1 MEIINYLIF
10 YSLFVFLSWLLGGFL
25 IGFFCVIQK
34 SEPRFDFLR
43 LLAGILLFILL
54 TAILHTSGGTVA
66 WILLFLPLAVA
77 FDLRKKMGWRLPPM
91 QTLFLPPRILL
102 LVYIPF
108 FMQYFFY
115 GPFDTVIPSDIV
127 DYATFSHFN
136 VRNGVENTYGIL
148 NDFKGLKSLGMTPYH
163 YTELWFNEGFLIL
176 FPWFNSARAL
186 LHITYPLFMAT
197 FLLGVYAAVPFPYRN
212 HLFALF
218 LLPSALFFGPIA
230 GNQLNQLLDN
240 CISFNQGVIVFE
252 NNGFFGNTIP
262 VAYHGGKHSLFMCF
276 VLLLYHV
283 RNRPIVF
290 WASISV
296 LPVLNIGLTLGVVSF
311 CFFEVLLHHRHWIVS
326 KQGWLKLGLLA
337 MPTFSMAAIYIV
349 FAKSSYLASTAFIY
363 SGTEEF
369 NTAGELSRAVYRFG
383 FVLVYLLIIYL
394 PVFPMVWVIFKK
406 HNIQETILL
415 RMLMF
420 ILIIPLFS
428 RIFLTGFDS
437 AQFLTYLLPAV
448 NIIILLTAV
457 ELISGRLVQNRVSIT
472 FLGLFFIVGGYN
484 AIQTAFVAKH
494 RKEDYSEYYSLE
506 YINKVK
512 QLCKSHSESN
522 IGYVL
527 SDSTRKANMPS
538 NWENLKPGSLAG
550 KMNRWGLIS
559 LNFPFDELSFKS
571 WNNDATANH
580 QQFFFRAG
588 GDQAEFNTQH
598 LGRFIQQQS
607 IKLVFVE
614 KNAPPLPASVPILE
628 AHQDP
633 KSGETIV
640 VLN

>member
-1 MEIINYLIF
+1 
-10 YSLFVFLSWLLGGFL
+10 
-25 IGFFCVIQK
+25 
-34 SEPRFDFLR
+34 
-43 LLAGILLFILL
+43 LAGILLIIFL
-54 TAILHTSGGTVA
+54 TAILQTSGGTVV
-66 WILLFLPLAVA
+66 WILLFLPAALA
-77 FDLRKKMGWRLPPM
+77 FDLRKKLGWRLPPI
-91 QTLFLPPRILL
+91 QTLILPPRVLL
-102 LVYIPF
+102 VVYIPF
-108 FMQYFFY
+108 FVQYFFY
-115 GPFDTVIPSDIV
+115 GPFDTIIPSDIV

-136 VRNGVENTYGIL
+136 VKNGVENTFSIL
-148 NDFKGLKSLGMTPYH
+148 NDVKGFKSPAMTPYH
-163 YTELWFNEGFLIL
+163 YAELWFNEGFLA
-176 FPWFNSARAL
+176 FSPGFNSARGL
-186 LHITYPLFMAT
+186 LHITYPIFMAT
-197 FLLGVYAAVPFPYRN
+197 FLLGVYAVVPLAYRN
-212 HLFALF
+212 RLFALI
-218 LLPSALFFGPIA
+218 LLPLALFFGPIS
-230 GNQLNQLLDN
+230 GKQLNHLLDTWFA
-240 CISFNQGVIVFE
+240 FNQGIIVFE
-252 NNGFFGNTIP
+252 NNGFFGNTLP
-262 VAYHGGKHSLFMCF
+262 VAYHGGKHALFMCF

-283 RNRPIVF
+283 RNRPVVF
-290 WASISV
+290 WAGISV

-369 NTAGELSRAVYRFG
+369 NTAGELSRAVYRLG
-383 FVLVYLLIIYL
+383 FALVYLLIIYL
-394 PVFPMVWVIFKK
+394 PLFPMVWVLFKK
-406 HNIQETILL
+406 YNIQETILL

-472 FLGLFFIVGGYN
+472 ILGLFFIVGGYN

-494 RKEDYSEYYSLE
+494 RKEYYSEYYSLE

-559 LNFPFDELSFKS
+559 LNFPFDERSFKS

-580 QQFFFRAG
+580 QKFFFKAG
-588 GDQAEFNTQH
+588 GNQTEFNTPH

-614 KNAPPLPASVPILE
+614 KNAPTLPASVPILE
-628 AHQDP
+628 AYQDQ